1 MAIFFCGCLLVTQSV
16 AVWLLIAL
24 ALVSANLPFLSERVF
39 VLLPYRRGGTDAA
52 KPFWLRL
59 IEVLASYLV
68 VGAIG
73 FAFEG
78 ALGNRFSQGWQF
90 YAITLS
96 LYLVMAYPG
105 FVYRYLYRRASR
117 RRD

>member
-1 MAIFFCGCLLVTQSV
+1 VLLVTQSV

-24 ALVSANLPFLSERVF
+24 ALLSANLPFLTEKVF
-39 VLLPYRRGGTDAA
+39 ALLPYRRGGAA
-52 KPFWLRL
+52 VVKPFWLRL
-59 IEVLASYLV
+59 AEVLVSYLI
-68 VGAIG
+68 VGAVG

-90 YAITLS
+90 YAITLC

-117 RRD
+117 G

>member
-1 MAIFFCGCLLVTQSV
+1 MTQSV

-24 ALVSANLPFLSERVF
+24 ALVSANLPFLTEKVF
-39 VLLPYRRGGTDAA
+39 AVLAYRRGGTPAA

-59 IEVLASYLV
+59 AEVLVLYVV
-68 VGAIG
+68 VGAVG

-78 ALGNRFSQGWQF
+78 ALGNRFAQGWQF

-96 LYLVMAYPG
+96 LFLVMAYPG

-117 RRD
+117 TPD

>member
-1 MAIFFCGCLLVTQSV
+1 MLLVTQSV

-24 ALVSANLPFLSERVF
+24 ALLSANLPFLTEKVF
-39 VLLPYRRGGTDAA
+39 ALLPYRRGATAAA

-59 IEVLASYLV
+59 AEVLVSYLI

-73 FAFEG
+73 FAFES

-90 YAITLS
+90 YAITLC

-117 RRD
+117 R

>member
-1 MAIFFCGCLLVTQSV
+1 MTQSV

-24 ALVSANLPFLSERVF
+24 ALLSANLPFLSEKVF
-39 VLLPYRRGGTDAA
+39 ALLPYRRAGAQAA

-59 IEVLASYLV
+59 IEVLAFYLI
-68 VGAIG
+68 VGAVG
-73 FAFEG
+73 FAFESS
-78 ALGNRFSQGWQF
+78 LGNRFTQGWQF
-90 YAITLS
+90 YAVTLC

-117 RRD
+117 RS

>member
-1 MAIFFCGCLLVTQSV
+1 MTQSV

-24 ALVSANLPFLSERVF
+24 ALLSANLPFLSEKVF
-39 VLLPYRRGGTDAA
+39 ALLSYRRGGKTEA

-59 IEVLASYLV
+59 IEVLVSYLI
-68 VGAIG
+68 VGAVG
-73 FAFEG
+73 FAFESS
-78 ALGNRFSQGWQF
+78 LGNRFSQGWQF
-90 YAITLS
+90 YAITLC

-117 RRD
+117 RS

>member
-1 MAIFFCGCLLVTQSV
+1 LWVLLVTQSV

-24 ALVSANLPFLSERVF
+24 ALLSANLPFLSEKVF
-39 VLLPYRRGGTDAA
+39 ALLPYRRGGEATA

-59 IEVLASYLV
+59 IEVLASYLI
-68 VGAIG
+68 VGAVG
-73 FAFEG
+73 FAFESS
-78 ALGNRFSQGWQF
+78 LGNRFSQGWQF
-90 YAITLS
+90 YAITLC

-117 RRD
+117 G

>member
-1 MAIFFCGCLLVTQSV
+1 MPVTQSV

-24 ALVSANLPFLSERVF
+24 ALLSANLPFLSEKVF
-39 VLLPYRRGGTDAA
+39 AMLPYRRRGRADA

-59 IEVLASYLV
+59 IEVLASYLI
-68 VGAIG
+68 VGAVG
-73 FAFEG
+73 FAFESS
-78 ALGNRFSQGWQF
+78 LGNRFSQGWQF
-90 YAITLS
+90 YAITLC

-117 RRD
+117 RS

>member
-1 MAIFFCGCLLVTQSV
+1 MTQSV

-24 ALVSANLPFLSERVF
+24 ALVSANLPFLTEKVF
-39 VLLPYRRGGTDAA
+39 AVLAYRRDGAAAA

-59 IEVLASYLV
+59 VEVLVLYFA

-78 ALGNRFSQGWQF
+78 SLGNRFAQGWQF

-96 LYLVMAYPG
+96 LFLVMAYPG
-105 FVYRYLYRRASR
+105 FVYRYLYRRAAR
-117 RRD
+117 PFG